1 MIFSLCKRSLSYH
14 TRRVWQ
20 YPQLCLLSTTS
31 PELKSARRTHK
42 LSVPSRNHWIVH
54 DDLRT
59 HVRESRAEY
68 AIHGDLYERD
78 TGLSVCFLGTG
89 AGRTS
94 LERGN
99 SATALRMGSSTFLF
113 DAGEGVQTQMMR
125 SKLKFRDV
133 RKIFITHL
141 HGDHI
146 FGLLGLLLS
155 MQESGR
161 SSQEDSKR
169 YSTEKYALQIY
180 GPVGLYNFIAM
191 GLSLSMTEI
200 KRISVEVYELE
211 GGSRRWL
218 HPGGIRNYAEFRHRG
233 VKRISVPPNK
243 DGTWTLCEAEE
254 IKTPEDAIRFSSRP
268 KGIRIKAAELHHIP
282 KLQCFGYVVEE
293 PQTQPINVDVE
304 KAMELGLQPGKKY
317 KLLKGGFPVMSDDGL
332 REIRPEDVSVGEPGK
347 PRKFALLGDC
357 CNVPR
362 PMAELCRNADVL
374 IHEATFLESDSGER
388 VDFGGHSTSAMA
400 GRFADYVDAKVLLL
414 NHISPAYSGDW
425 NSMRM
430 LVQEAEKAIQKSNTR
445 VQASYDL
452 LELLVPRD
460 GFDFDNDTK
469 KKAVAKTDSTI
480 NS

>member
-1 MIFSLCKRSLSYH
+1 
-14 TRRVWQ
+14 
-20 YPQLCLLSTTS
+20 
-31 PELKSARRTHK
+31 
-42 LSVPSRNHWIVH
+42 
-54 DDLRT
+54 
-59 HVRESRAEY
+59 
-68 AIHGDLYERD
+68 
-78 TGLSVCFLGTG
+78 LSVCFLGTG

-161 SSQEDSKR
+161 K
-169 YSTEKYALQIY
+169 KYALQIY

-200 KRISVEVYELE
+200 KRISVE
-211 GGSRRWL
+211 
-218 HPGGIRNYAEFRHRG
+218 
-233 VKRISVPPNK
+233 
-243 DGTWTLCEAEE
+243 AEE
-254 IKTPEDAIRFSSRP
+254 IKTPEDALRFSSRP

-414 NHISPAYSGDW
+414 NHISPAY
-425 NSMRM
+425 
-430 LVQEAEKAIQKSNTR
+430 
-445 VQASYDL
+445 
-452 LELLVPRD
+452 
-460 GFDFDNDTK
+460 
-469 KKAVAKTDSTI
+469 
-480 NS
+480 